1 MYVLKMTFNG
11 KGEGVNDNAN
21 VTIAFFHLK
30 SIYFYLKQKK
40 PQKILFCSN
49 ISQRQRSWGL

>member
-21 VTIAFFHLK
+21 VIIAFFSFEKHLLL
-30 SIYFYLKQKK
+30 S
-40 PQKILFCSN
+40 
-49 ISQRQRSWGL
+49 